1 MLMRRLL
8 KRSMYIGLMCCL
20 YSCASYNEK
29 ITPYYKEIAAG
40 SYTEAQ
46 TALNQNKLLQKPR
59 NKLLFYMEKGRT
71 SHLLGAY
78 TESNLYFNL
87 ADSLLERGLGG
98 TMDAAVGTL
107 LNPMSQTYKGEDFE
121 KFMIHYYK
129 ALNYVYLNK
138 PEDAIVEARRI
149 TIQSQEQD
157 DKFANAKNRYAADA
171 FSLMFQGLLYEHT
184 GDLNDAFIS
193 YRNAAELYL
202 KQPDTTYYGTK
213 IPVVLKQDVIRTAA
227 LNGFE
232 DEKQRFE
239 RIFNLKAPA
248 SAPGGE
254 LVFFWENGLAPI
266 KQERDFVLARGSN
279 GDFAFT
285 DGNIVVPFYESYY
298 GGNFNEKSVQSLRV
312 AYPVYVSR
320 ASYFTGATLD
330 NGKDSVRLQ
339 QTENIGVLA
348 FKTLEQRFAREMAKT
363 LARLAVKK
371 GAETLVSESAK
382 GSGRNGKDDALLKG
396 IGYGLQLYNLLS
408 EQADT
413 RNWQT
418 LPATISYVRIPLQN
432 GDNTINLTLSGPNG
446 ATETRVFHVQG
457 TGKLSFY
464 NYSTLK

>member
-1 MLMRRLL
+1 MLMRRFLQG
-8 KRSMYIGLMCCL
+8 SIFIGLVCCL
-20 YSCASYNEK
+20 YSCASYNDK

-40 SYTEAQ
+40 SYPEAQ
-46 TALNQNKLLQKPR
+46 AALNQNKVLQKPR

-71 SHLLGAY
+71 SHLLGDY
-78 TESNLYFNL
+78 TASNSYFNL
-87 ADSLLERGLGG
+87 ADSLLEHGLGG
-98 TMDAAVGTL
+98 AMDAAVGTL
-107 LNPMSQTYKGEDFE
+107 LNPMNQTYKGEDFE

-149 TIQSQEQD
+149 TLQSQEQG
-157 DKFANAKNRYAADA
+157 DKFGSSKNRYAADA
-171 FSLMFQGLLYEHT
+171 FSLMFQGLLYEST
-184 GDLNDAFIS
+184 GDVNNAFIS

-213 IPVVLKQDVIRTAA
+213 MPLTLKQDVIRTAA
-227 LNGFE
+227 QNGFDE
-232 DEKQRFE
+232 EKQRFE
-239 RIFNLKAPA
+239 SIFKLKAPKLA
-248 SAPGGE
+248 DGGE

-298 GGNFNEKSVQSLRV
+298 GDNFNEKSVQSLRV

-320 ASYFTGATLD
+320 PSYYTGATLG
-330 NGKDSVRLQ
+330 NGTDSVRLQ
-339 QTENIGVLA
+339 QAENIGVLA

-363 LARLAVKK
+363 LSRLAVKK
-371 GAETLVSESAK
+371 GAELLVSQSAK
-382 GSGRNGKDDALLKG
+382 GTGKGGKDDGLLKG
-396 IGYGLQLYNLLS
+396 LGYGLQLYNLLS

-418 LPATISYVRIPLQN
+418 LPATISYVRIPLKS
-432 GDNTINLTLSGPNG
+432 GDNTIHLSLNAPDGNVV
-446 ATETRVFHVQG
+446 TRVFRV
-457 TGKLSFY
+457 TGNGRLSFY